1 METNFIIRFSPESK
15 SDYNYDIIVETER
28 EKFVVPIVAVGK
40 RAMIGIYICDIRL
53 SRLIGLW
60 QLPCKVYY
68 RKASHY
74 SKFG

>member
-40 RAMIGIYICDIRL
+40 RAMIGMISINQIFL
-53 SRLIGLW
+53 THWTLVIVL
-60 QLPCKVYY
+60 
-68 RKASHY
+68 
-74 SKFG
+74 